1 MKKKLIAVLI
11 VLATVV
17 GIAFAQNNACVEYK
31 NGYGLSVFVDSKKDT
46 NDTDYTI
53 IDYINKITVTSN
65 GNKMRIT
72 SVKIKK
78 GNGKMETIKN
88 CPILGKIIEPYGEI
102 QFTYKTHGKEL
113 KAEDVEIKAEGC
125 N

>member
-1 MKKKLIAVLI
+1 MKKNLIAVLI
-11 VLATVV
+11 VLMAMV

-31 NGYGLSVFVDSKKDT
+31 NGYGLSVFVDSKEDPD
-46 NDTDYTI
+46 DTDYTI
-53 IDYINKITVTSN
+53 MDYINTITVTSN
-65 GNKMRIT
+65 GNKMRVN

-102 QFTYKTHGKEL
+102 QFTYKTHGREL

>member
-1 MKKKLIAVLI
+1 MKKNLIAVLI
-11 VLATVV
+11 VLMAMV
-17 GIAFAQNNACVEYK
+17 GIAFAQNNACVKYK
-31 NGYGLSVFVDSKKDT
+31 NGSGLSVFVHSVRNPNEADDT
-46 NDTDYTI
+46 I
-53 IDYINKITVTSN
+53 SYINEITVTSN
-65 GNKMRIT
+65 GNKMRVN

-102 QFTYKTHGKEL
+102 QFTYKMHGRKL